1 MRILCL
7 SDIHGEGAGLSDVLS
22 ASAGAGVVALVGDI
36 THLGGAAEAAAV
48 VAPLAAPGRRVLAVP
63 GNMDGE
69 TARAWMEEQGL
80 SIHGRGVIVDGIGFF
95 GLGGGTP
102 SPFHTPFELQAD
114 EARALLSRGL
124 ADVAPAG
131 FKVLLSHVPPRGT
144 RLDRGFA
151 GLHIGS
157 EPVRE
162 VLRAG
167 GVGLCLCG
175 HVHESP
181 GEETVDG
188 TLCVNLG
195 PFKNGHCALVEI
207 AGGRARVLWRK

>member
-7 SDIHGEGAGLSDVLS
+7 SDIHGEGAGLEGALS
-22 ASAGAGVVALVGDI
+22 ASADAGVVALLGDI
-36 THLGGAAEAAAV
+36 THLGGAAEAEAV
-48 VAPLAAPGRRVLAVP
+48 VAPLVAPGRRVLAVP

-69 TARAWMEEQGL
+69 KARAWMEEQGL
-80 SIHGRGVIVDGIGFF
+80 SIHGRGVIVDGVGFF

-102 SPFHTPFELQAD
+102 SPFHTPFEIEAE
-114 EARALLSRGL
+114 EARALLARGR
-124 ADVAPAG
+124 AAVAGAA
-131 FKVLLSHVPPRGT
+131 FAVLLSHAPPRGT
-144 RLDRGFA
+144 RLDKGFA
-151 GLHIGS
+151 GMHIGS
-157 EPVRE
+157 GPVRE
-162 VLRAG
+162 ALRAG
-167 GVGLCLCG
+167 GIGLCLCG

-181 GEETVDG
+181 GEEIVDG